1 MSVVQRGFLYSLSL
15 CCNAW
20 LLWGCTTI
28 AVPVR
33 GQDAVSNLVARCEME
48 FRQGK
53 TEQALA
59 TASDAI
65 RQGPERAQAWNARGF
80 IYASQGHKSEALED
94 FAQAVRLNRTNA
106 IYQNNLG
113 IAYLESGSNPDLA
126 LQAFNEA
133 LKLGPQSA
141 HTLKHR
147 GMAYRHLGRFEEALA
162 DLTTAAAL
170 DSQDATIYAN
180 RAVIYALR
188 QQYREAKHDLDLA
201 AGLNNALPEVYQSR
215 GLVEMFL
222 GRFDQAEK
230 DFSHALALGTDDNVL
245 VYNRGIARSILGN
258 STGARE
264 DYERACREG
273 YLPACGSSRVI
284 SRSVGSSL

>member
-59 TASDAI
+59 TVSDAI

-113 IAYLESGSNPDLA
+113 IAYLESGSNPGLA

-133 LKLGPQSA
+133 LKWDPQPLI
-141 HTLKHR
+141 TPKHR
-147 GMAYRHLGRFEEALA
+147 EMPNKLPG
-162 DLTTAAAL
+162 DL
-170 DSQDATIYAN
+170 
-180 RAVIYALR
+180 
-188 QQYREAKHDLDLA
+188 
-201 AGLNNALPEVYQSR
+201 
-215 GLVEMFL
+215 
-222 GRFDQAEK
+222 EK
-230 DFSHALALGTDDNVL
+230 PLT
-245 VYNRGIARSILGN
+245 
-258 STGARE
+258 
-264 DYERACREG
+264 
-273 YLPACGSSRVI
+273 
-284 SRSVGSSL
+284 

>member
-1 MSVVQRGFLYSLSL
+1 
-15 CCNAW
+15 
-20 LLWGCTTI
+20 
-28 AVPVR
+28 
-33 GQDAVSNLVARCEME
+33 ME

-65 RQGPERAQAWNARGF
+65 QQGPERAQAWNARGF

-106 IYQNNLG
+106 MYQNNLG
-113 IAYLESGSNPDLA
+113 ITYLESGSNPDLA

-201 AGLNNALPEVYQSR
+201 AGLNNTLPQVLATRGCVEKFLRPPVQSR
-215 GLVEMFL
+215 KNLFHTL
-222 GRFDQAEK
+222 TL
-230 DFSHALALGTDDNVL
+230 LADDKL
-245 VYNRGIARSILGN
+245 
-258 STGARE
+258 T
-264 DYERACREG
+264 
-273 YLPACGSSRVI
+273 
-284 SRSVGSSL
+284 

>member
-106 IYQNNLG
+106 MYQNNLG

-126 LQAFNEA
+126 LQEFNEA
-133 LKLGPQSA
+133 LKFGPQSA

-147 GMAYRHLGRFEEALA
+147 GMAYRHLGRFEEA
-162 DLTTAAAL
+162 
-170 DSQDATIYAN
+170 S
-180 RAVIYALR
+180 
-188 QQYREAKHDLDLA
+188 
-201 AGLNNALPEVYQSR
+201 P
-215 GLVEMFL
+215 
-222 GRFDQAEK
+222 
-230 DFSHALALGTDDNVL
+230 
-245 VYNRGIARSILGN
+245 
-258 STGARE
+258 
-264 DYERACREG
+264 
-273 YLPACGSSRVI
+273 I
-284 SRSVGSSL
+284 SRQRPRWTARTQRSTPI